1 MATVSHVREA
11 VVQALYANEL
21 GNPKVLEQFE
31 EHLRERRIKGKKREL
46 AKSYLRGVLGALSEL
61 DRLLEKNLIGWELKS
76 LDKVDKQILRLALY
90 EIFKEGNPYP
100 VVISEA
106 VKLANLY
113 SEAKS
118 GKFIN
123 GVLHRIGVAEGIIP
137 AKVVEIPGKREKE
150 LEKGSQLKERAN
162 GGEGE
167 LKKEGQLEGE
177 SGNRLEREKGRE
189 EEGESPSQLGT

>member
-1 MATVSHVREA
+1 MATVTHVREA

-46 AKSYLRGVLGALSEL
+46 AKSYLRGVLEALPEL
-61 DRLLEKNLIGWELKS
+61 DQLLERNLIGWELER

-137 AKVVEIPGKREKE
+137 AEVVEVSETEKGEVEEKGTGEQLEDREK
-150 LEKGSQLKERAN
+150 
-162 GGEGE
+162 
-167 LKKEGQLEGE
+167 
-177 SGNRLEREKGRE
+177 
-189 EEGESPSQLGT
+189 